1 MAEALS
7 KRITVAS
14 YFSQKNVD
22 LEIIISDNSIE
33 IVNLTSNT
41 SIVLDVDQFLKMPL
55 ADQFIEHV

>member
-7 KRITVAS
+7 KRITAAS

-22 LEIIISDNSIE
+22 LEIIFRDNSIE

-41 SIVLDVDQFLKMPL
+41 SIVLDVDQFLKMLL
-55 ADQFIEHV
+55 ADLFIEHV